1 MDRRALAGSRG
12 PIQPNDARC
21 RAAAEEFTGSGGT
34 GIALRFAYFYGLDS
48 EFTRDTIRYARKGW
62 AAAFGHPEGYLSSVA
77 HDDAA
82 TAVVAALA
90 VRSGVYNVVD
100 DEPLRR
106 REYFAALA
114 EMIGVGT
121 PKLPP
126 MWLGHLTGSVGE
138 TMARS
143 LRISNRKLREECG

>member
-1 MDRRALAGSRG
+1 MTLRG
-12 PIQPNDARC
+12 P
-21 RAAAEEFTGSGGT
+21 G
-34 GIALRFAYFYGLDS
+34 
-48 EFTRDTIRYARKGW
+48 
-62 AAAFGHPEGYLSSVA
+62 
-77 HDDAA
+77 
-82 TAVVAALA
+82 VAALA

-143 LRISNRKLREECG
+143 LRISNRKLREECGWVPKYPSVRDGYRDVAARIEDTRG